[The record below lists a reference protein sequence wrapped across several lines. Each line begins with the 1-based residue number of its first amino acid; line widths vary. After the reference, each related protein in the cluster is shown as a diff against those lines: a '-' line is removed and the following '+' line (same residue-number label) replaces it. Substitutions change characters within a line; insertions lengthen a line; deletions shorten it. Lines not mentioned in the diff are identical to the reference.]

1 MVCIERIV
9 MRRSLLYCSIV
20 LMAISALSGCASS
33 SRNKSVN
40 AKSEQTQTDFKV
52 LFAEYAQ
59 LARELSELP
68 ACPKGRDDL
77 WTNCFGTILTPDGSR
92 YTGEVGHIPDLKSY
106 QENYRTVHELDGKRV
121 YFLGWPGF
129 YQDRFGKRSGLGVYE
144 SAGKRYGSVLFD
156 RYLYFGQWA
165 DGLKHGFGRF
175 HSYEDRRYI
184 GFFER
189 DQRSGAGVEFDLNGT
204 VRLQGRWEDN
214 KLASVYSLDPSLYA
228 YTGLVR
234 LPRLRLNGLELQ
246 YAFESNLAAS
256 QTRGEVR
263 ELQAELVSPVKSPR
277 VNSPLS
283 LSPPVVRPPRQKES
297 IRSSPGLL
305 VSPSQPDPNGVVTLT
320 ITTNSDTASLIVNG
334 DEAGGRADGRY
345 AIKRFA
351 QVGENNFEVVATD
364 RFGNTQRQTV
374 SVNREFVQAAP
385 IIPVLN
391 PLSVRAVKQRDAVAI
406 VIGIEKYRS
415 VPAADFANRD
425 ASIFVDY
432 ATRALGIPRENIRL
446 LLDDKAG
453 AAEILLTFKNWLPTR
468 IKRGSTDVYV
478 FYSGHGLPSEDGRSL
493 FFLPHE
499 ANRDLLERT
508 AISQNELVAAIQN
521 SSPKS
526 VTMFIDSCYSGQSR
540 TGETL
545 LASARPIRIVAK
557 EASSFPSNFTVIS
570 ASSPDQISSS
580 SPELKHGIFSY
591 YLMRGMEGEAD
602 ANGDKQITVG
612 EMQNYLSE
620 NVTRRAM
627 GMNRTQQP
635 QVVGDISRV
644 LVGR

>member
-1 MVCIERIV
+1 MTVSVWITYDNTESAKIYFWAHTPPFFFV
-9 MRRSLLYCSIV
+9 W
-20 LMAISALSGCASS
+20 SALLLLSGLGTVS
-33 SRNKSVN
+33 
-40 AKSEQTQTDFKV
+40 
-52 LFAEYAQ
+52 AQ
-59 LARELSELP
+59 
-68 ACPKGRDDL
+68 
-77 WTNCFGTILTPDGSR
+77 
-92 YTGEVGHIPDLKSY
+92 IPDLS
-106 QENYRTVHELDGKRV
+106 
-121 YFLGWPGF
+121 
-129 YQDRFGKRSGLGVYE
+129 RFGSSERKMIEDACST
-144 SAGKRYGSVLFD
+144 D
-156 RYLYFGQWA
+156 R
-165 DGLKHGFGRF
+165 
-175 HSYEDRRYI
+175 I
-184 GFFER
+184 
-189 DQRSGAGVEFDLNGT
+189 LNGPAAYGKC
-204 VRLQGRWEDN
+204 LQSQIAQYWG
-214 KLASVYSLDPSLYA
+214 ASGNV
-228 YTGLVR
+228 
-234 LPRLRLNGLELQ
+234 
-246 YAFESNLAAS
+246 AS
-256 QTRGEVR
+256 QATPSAVR
-263 ELQAELVSPVKSPR
+263 PVRPAPPEPPRVVSTIPPVTQAPRQAEPPR
-277 VNSPLS
+277 STLS
-283 LSPPVVRPPRQKES
+283 LSAS
-297 IRSSPGLL
+297 A
-305 VSPSQPDPNGVVTLT
+305 SQPDLNGVVTLT
-320 ITTNSDTASLIVNG
+320 ITTNSDTASLKING

-345 AIKRFA
+345 ALKRFA
-351 QVGENNFEVVATD
+351 QVGENKFEVIATD

-374 SVNREFVQAAP
+374 SVIREFVQAAP
-385 IIPVLN
+385 TIPVLN
-391 PLSVRAVKQRDAVAI
+391 PLAVRTVKKRDAVAI

-508 AISQNELVAAIQN
+508 AISQTELVEAIQK

-545 LASARPIRIVAK
+545 LASARPISIVTK
-557 EASSFPSNFTVIS
+557 ETSSFPSNFTVIS
-570 ASSPDQISSS
+570 ASAPDQISSS
-580 SPELKHGIFSY
+580 SPELRHGIFSY

-602 ANGDKQITVG
+602 ANKDKQITVG
-612 EMQNYLSE
+612 EMQTYLSE

-635 QVVGDISRV
+635 QVVGDQSRV